1 MKCLLVAL
9 SLLAVSTASGRAG
22 GAEVGGYVK
31 SLSSWISNADS
42 IPHYDHLLHARLNTK
57 WFPTDNLNGVME
69 LRFRWYYGS
78 SVEQTPDFARQLG
91 HDAGLGKLG
100 AVLWEG
106 QESVAYGEIDR
117 LYVNWNPGHWQA
129 TVGRQRIAWGTN
141 LVWNTIDVFNPYSVL
156 DFDYE
161 ERPAAD
167 AVRVQYYTGEVSK
180 IELAVK
186 PGSRTVQA
194 ITAAQW
200 TTNTWDYDFHFLGGW
215 RGHTWLAGTG
225 WAGDIAGGGFRG
237 EALVSEIP
245 EELVLPESG
254 KVMISAAL
262 SGDYTFPNSFY
273 IHTEAL
279 YNSQGVTEN
288 AALAR
293 PRAELLGLLSPA
305 RWSLYQ
311 EFSYDVTPLVRA
323 GVFAI
328 YNPDDHSAI
337 SSPSATWSVITNL
350 DLTLLAFLFSGASLT
365 EYGGLGTITYLR
377 LKWSF

>member
-1 MKCLLVAL
+1 MKGLLAAF
-9 SLLAVSTASGRAG
+9 SLLAVSMACGQPERM
-22 GAEVGGYVK
+22 EVGGYVK
-31 SLSSWISNADS
+31 SLTSWVTNADS
-42 IPHYDHLLHARLNTK
+42 VPHYDHLLHARLNTK

-78 SVEQTPDFARQLG
+78 SVEQTPDFARELG
-91 HDAGLGKLG
+91 YDAGFGKLG
-100 AVLWEG
+100 TVLWEG
-106 QESVAYGEIDR
+106 QESVAYGEVDR

-129 TVGRQRIAWGTN
+129 TLGRQRIAWGTN
-141 LVWNTIDVFNPYSVL
+141 LVWNPIDVFNPYSVL

-167 AVRVQYYTGEVSK
+167 ALRVQYYLGEISK
-180 IELAVK
+180 VELAVK
-186 PGSRTVQA
+186 PGSRTVKSV
-194 ITAAQW
+194 TAAQW
-200 TTNTWDYDFHFLGGW
+200 TTNKWDYDLHFLGGW
-215 RGHTWLAGTG
+215 RENNWLAGMG
-225 WAGDIAGGGFRG
+225 WAGDIGGGGFRG

-245 EELVLPESG
+245 EDLRLSG
-254 KVMISAAL
+254 SGNVMISAAL
-262 SGDYTFPNSFY
+262 SGDYTFPSSFY

-279 YNSQGVTEN
+279 YNSEGVTEN

-293 PRAELLGLLSPA
+293 PRAAALGLLSPG

-323 GVFAI
+323 SAFAI
-328 YNPDDHSAI
+328 YNPDDHSAVV
-337 SSPSATWSVITNL
+337 SPSATWSVITNL
-350 DLTLLAFLFSGASLT
+350 DLTLVALVFSGAPLT